1 MLDTWIDPIAI
12 AIVLA
17 GTMAATLL
25 RCGFADM
32 RVALAA
38 MGGMFAPAFDVSK
51 AKAGLSK
58 QIREIADAGFVRAE
72 PHHFGDVE
80 FDTLSDIMIGQRSIQ
95 SIHGKHQQYRQR
107 RLDNAQRAARTF
119 ESAAELAPV
128 LGLAGTL
135 FALGQAPGA
144 APQGDSLVDAVALAV
159 VTTLYGLVA
168 ANFLFAPI
176 AAAIARRS
184 RQEERDRDQVLAW
197 LAEGV
202 RKAGGAS
209 PLESPAQVAA

>member
-1 MLDTWIDPIAI
+1 MFETWIDPVAI

-17 GTMAATLL
+17 GTLAATLL
-25 RCGFADM
+25 RCGLADM
-32 RVALAA
+32 RVALGAL
-38 MGGMFAPAFDVSK
+38 GGMFAPAFDVSR
-51 AKAGLSK
+51 AKAELSK
-58 QIREIADAGFVRAE
+58 QVRDIEAAGFVRAE
-72 PHHFGDVE
+72 PHHFGDAE
-80 FDTLSDIMIGQRSIQ
+80 FDSITDIMIGQRSIQ
-95 SIHGKHQQYRQR
+95 SIHGAHQQHKQR
-107 RLDNAQRAARTF
+107 RLDIAQRAARTF

-144 APQGDSLVDAVALAV
+144 TPEGDSLVDAIAMAV

-184 RQEERDRDQVLAW
+184 RQEERDRDEVLEW

-202 RKAGGAS
+202 RKTGGAS
-209 PLESPAQVAA
+209 PVDNPAQVAA

>member
-1 MLDTWIDPIAI
+1 MLQNWIDPVAI
-12 AIVLA
+12 SIVFM
-17 GTMAATLL
+17 GTLAATLL
-25 RCGFADM
+25 RCGLSDL

-38 MGGMFAPAFDVSK
+38 LRGMFGPAFNVSK
-51 AKAGLSK
+51 AKAELSK
-58 QIREIADAGFVRAE
+58 QVREIADDGFIRAE

-80 FDTLSDIMIGQRSIQ
+80 FDRITDIMIGQRSIQ
-95 SIHGKHQQYRQR
+95 SIHSAHQSYKQR
-107 RLDNAQRAARTF
+107 RLDNAQRASRTF

-144 APQGDSLVDAVALAV
+144 TPGGDGLVDAIAMAV

-184 RQEERDRDQVLAW
+184 RQEERDRDEVLEW

-202 RKAGGAS
+202 RKTGGAS
-209 PLESPAQVAA
+209 PVDCPAQVAA

>member
-1 MLDTWIDPIAI
+1 MLENWIDPVAI
-12 AIVLA
+12 AIVFM
-17 GTMAATLL
+17 GTIAATLL

-32 RVALAA
+32 RVSLAA
-38 MGGMFAPAFDVSK
+38 LRGLFEPAFDASK
-51 AKAGLSK
+51 AKAELSK
-58 QIREIADAGFVRAE
+58 QIREIADDGFVRAE

-80 FDTLSDIMIGQRSIQ
+80 FDSITDIMIGQRSIQ
-95 SIHGKHQQYRQR
+95 SIHGAHQSYKQR
-107 RLDNAQRAARTF
+107 RLDIAQRAARTF

-144 APQGDSLVDAVALAV
+144 TPKGDSLVDAIAMAV

-184 RQEERDRDQVLAW
+184 RQEERNRDEVLEW

-202 RKAGGAS
+202 RKTGSVPPVEA
-209 PLESPAQVAA
+209 PAPVAA

>member
-1 MLDTWIDPIAI
+1 MLENWIDPVAI
-12 AIVLA
+12 AIVFM
-17 GTMAATLL
+17 GTVAATLL
-25 RCGFADM
+25 RCGFADT
-32 RVALAA
+32 RIALAVV
-38 MGGMFAPAFDVSK
+38 GGMFQPAFDASK
-51 AKAGLSK
+51 AKAELSK
-58 QIREIADAGFVRAE
+58 QVREIADDGFVRAE
-72 PHHFGDVE
+72 PHHFGDLE
-80 FDTLSDIMIGQRSIQ
+80 FDSITDIMIGQRSIQ
-95 SIHGKHQQYRQR
+95 SIHGAHQSYKRQ

-144 APQGDSLVDAVALAV
+144 TTQGGSLVDAIAMAV

-184 RQEERDRDQVLAW
+184 RQEERDRDEVLEW

-202 RKAGGAS
+202 RRTGS
-209 PLESPAQVAA
+209 VPTVETPAPVAA

>member
-1 MLDTWIDPIAI
+1 MLENWIDPVAI
-12 AIVLA
+12 AIVFI
-17 GTMAATLL
+17 GTVAATLL
-25 RCGFADM
+25 RCGFADA

-38 MGGMFAPAFDVSK
+38 VRGMFERAFDVSR
-51 AKAGLSK
+51 AKAELSK
-58 QIREIADAGFVRAE
+58 QIREIADDGFVRAE

-80 FDTLSDIMIGQRSIQ
+80 FDTITDIMIGQRSIQ
-95 SIHGKHQQYRQR
+95 SIHGAHQSYKRQ

-135 FALGQAPGA
+135 FALGQAPGTA
-144 APQGDSLVDAVALAV
+144 TQGDSLVDAIAMAV

-184 RQEERDRDQVLAW
+184 RQEERDRDEVLEW

-202 RKAGGAS
+202 RKAGSAS
-209 PLESPAQVAA
+209 PVESNAQVAA

>member
-1 MLDTWIDPIAI
+1 MLENWIDPVAI
-12 AIVLA
+12 AIVFM
-17 GTMAATLL
+17 GTVAATLL

-32 RVALAA
+32 RLALAA
-38 MGGMFAPAFDVSK
+38 VRGMFGPAFDVSK
-51 AKAGLSK
+51 AKAELSK
-58 QIREIADAGFVRAE
+58 QVREIADDGFVRAE
-72 PHHFGDVE
+72 PHHIGDVE
-80 FDTLSDIMIGQRSIQ
+80 FDSITDIMIGQRSIQ
-95 SIHGKHQQYRQR
+95 SIHGAHQSYKQR
-107 RLDNAQRAARTF
+107 RLETAQRAARTF

-144 APQGDSLVDAVALAV
+144 TPEGDSLVDAIAMAV

-176 AAAIARRS
+176 AAAIARRAG
-184 RQEERDRDQVLAW
+184 QEERDRDEVLEW

-202 RKAGGAS
+202 RKTGGAS
-209 PLESPAQVAA
+209 PVESPPQVAA

>member
-1 MLDTWIDPIAI
+1 MLQNWIDPVAI
-12 AIVLA
+12 AIVFM
-17 GTMAATLL
+17 GTVAATLL

-38 MGGMFAPAFDVSK
+38 LRGIFGPAFDVSK
-51 AKAGLSK
+51 AKAELSK
-58 QIREIADAGFVRAE
+58 QVREIADDGFIRAE

-80 FDTLSDIMIGQRSIQ
+80 FDSITDIMIGQRSIQ
-95 SIHGKHQQYRQR
+95 SIHGAHQSYKQR
-107 RLDNAQRAARTF
+107 RLDAAQRAARTF

-144 APQGDSLVDAVALAV
+144 TPGGDGLVDAIAMAV

-176 AAAIARRS
+176 AAAITRRS
-184 RQEERDRDQVLAW
+184 QQEERDRDEVLEW

-202 RKAGGAS
+202 RKTGGAS
-209 PLESPAQVAA
+209 PVDNSAQVAA